1 MFLCIFVYC
10 KTNTLIPVI
19 LIERQQLLFA
29 SCNTSSYFKT

>member
-10 KTNTLIPVI
+10 KTNASIPVI
-19 LIERQQLLFA
+19 LTARQQLLFA